1 MELDKQ
7 QVVDMIRSKM
17 GDEKAKQADSELP
30 DKVDPD
36 QHADLLNK
44 HGLDPSSLLGG
55 LGS

>member
-17 GDEKAKQADSELP
+17 GDEKAQQADSELP